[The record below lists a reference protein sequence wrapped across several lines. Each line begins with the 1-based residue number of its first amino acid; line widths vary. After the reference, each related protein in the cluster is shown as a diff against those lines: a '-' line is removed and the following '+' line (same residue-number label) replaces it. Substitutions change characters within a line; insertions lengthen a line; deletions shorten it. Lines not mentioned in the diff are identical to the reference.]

1 VKAKPAEILKVI
13 PEVQVRAQVAVTDL
27 VCRYK
32 ALETITFTVLNLNQ
46 ASFSGQAQALRLAR
60 AFVRVRRDFAEAR

>member
-1 VKAKPAEILKVI
+1 MI

-32 ALETITFTVLNLNQ
+32 ALEAITFTVLNLNE
-46 ASFSGQAQALRLAR
+46 ASFTGQAQALRLAR
-60 AFVRVRRDFAEAR
+60 EFVRVRCDFAWARQ